1 MADSQSFDSI
11 VEQYIQPLIAT
22 NVNSP
27 EDGKS
32 VGILVGIMFVG
43 ARNYYSFGSIGPSG
57 VATEEVVSFIG
68 SNTKV
73 FTATL
78 LGLADYQ
85 KTTIPI
91 TGYTTVASL
100 LPSDTTIGTYLAIAL
115 PVLVGLT
122 SADPIDGVLALAFA
136 LVYQQIENLT
146 IEPKISAD
154 AVDMHPAV
162 SFGS

>member
-11 VEQYIQPLIAT
+11 VEKYIQPLIAT
-22 NVNSP
+22 NVNSS

-43 ARNYYSFGSIGPSG
+43 ARNYYSFGSIRSSG

-78 LGLADYQ
+78 LGLADY
-85 KTTIPI
+85 
-91 TGYTTVASL
+91 
-100 LPSDTTIGTYLAIAL
+100 
-115 PVLVGLT
+115 
-122 SADPIDGVLALAFA
+122 
-136 LVYQQIENLT
+136 
-146 IEPKISAD
+146 
-154 AVDMHPAV
+154 
-162 SFGS
+162 